1 MGSQKRNLLDKI
13 IYAQKKGLV
22 VNGLVEK
29 LKKIYQVEEIKKREN
44 QDFSLLTK
52 KEAEKQREKF
62 LENLRYTEKELKK
75 DDQKIQKTIKLEIKL
90 ESIKQDIRDIE
101 STFRFFGCTKL
112 EHRGNKKLIDRADDK
127 ELGTFE
133 EIRKQYITLIKFGAF
148 RYGTEIHYKD
158 YVQELETLLIHIYQ
172 AKKATL
178 GKKAFSQYF
187 KASMWR
193 HLADLKKEEQQ
204 RAQKVGLLQEKL
216 EHEKP
221 NLTVLEILSEDAK
234 ELLNALKKGYT
245 LEELVLE
252 GKKSKAELMQ
262 IFAGIEK
269 AIAG

>member
-112 EHRGNKKLIDRADDK
+112 EHRGNKKLII
-127 ELGTFE
+127 
-133 EIRKQYITLIKFGAF
+133 IRDCPIRTDFFDSIIFKYIFSIKMME
-148 RYGTEIHYKD
+148 TIPD
-158 YVQELETLLIHIYQ
+158 QLE
-172 AKKATL
+172 
-178 GKKAFSQYF
+178 SC
-187 KASMWR
+187 R
-193 HLADLKKEEQQ
+193 
-204 RAQKVGLLQEKL
+204 
-216 EHEKP
+216 
-221 NLTVLEILSEDAK
+221 
-234 ELLNALKKGYT
+234 
-245 LEELVLE
+245 
-252 GKKSKAELMQ
+252 
-262 IFAGIEK
+262 
-269 AIAG
+269 